1 MNAQTHPDFC
11 CTASLHMKW
20 EGTGSFVAG
29 MGSVLRE
36 NGKKG
41 KKLAG
46 FLVEMTKKCNPSL
59 KDK

>member
-1 MNAQTHPDFC
+1 
-11 CTASLHMKW
+11 MKW
-20 EGTGSFVAG
+20 EGTGSVVAG

-41 KKLAG
+41 KKFNV
-46 FLVEMTKKCNPSL
+46 FLVEMTKKRNPSL

>member
-1 MNAQTHPDFC
+1 
-11 CTASLHMKW
+11 MKW
-20 EGTGSFVAG
+20 EGTGSFVVG

-41 KKLAG
+41 TKFNG
-46 FLVEMTKKCNPSL
+46 FLVKMTEKCNPSL